1 MAVGGPIT
9 FPRDRTAAP
18 AQPGGHKNAGGQ
30 NFSMV
35 SRATTGFAE
44 HLRHGTSLLLADARN
59 RIEPRRLVLP
69 RGKEQIMATKK
80 LSLLLVAFLTCASQP
95 ALTQGGGGGGGGGGA
110 GGGGAGGGA
119 AAGSA
124 GGGTASSGN
133 TGNAG
138 GQAGPP
144 STTSGDAGGQVGAPI
159 ARSGDASG
167 QVGDNERFYQSV
179 TPAASAYKQG
189 VDAKN
194 APSASRY
201 QAVPPPNARPNSDAG
216 TTLNAR
222 PGSGIGTTPNGR
234 PVGSAGS
241 GPGSPEQPY

>member
-1 MAVGGPIT
+1 
-9 FPRDRTAAP
+9 
-18 AQPGGHKNAGGQ
+18 
-30 NFSMV
+30 
-35 SRATTGFAE
+35 
-44 HLRHGTSLLLADARN
+44 
-59 RIEPRRLVLP
+59 
-69 RGKEQIMATKK
+69 MATKK

-95 ALTQGGGGGGGGGGA
+95 ALTQGGGGGGA

-119 AAGSA
+119 AGSV

-144 STTSGDAGGQVGAPI
+144 STTSGDGG
-159 ARSGDASG
+159 S